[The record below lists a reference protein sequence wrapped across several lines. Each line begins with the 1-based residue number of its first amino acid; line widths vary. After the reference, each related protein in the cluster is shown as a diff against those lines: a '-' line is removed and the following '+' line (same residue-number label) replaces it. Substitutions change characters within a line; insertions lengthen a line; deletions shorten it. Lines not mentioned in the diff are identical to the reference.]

1 MTWQMA
7 ASAWALGVGLVD
19 WRERRIPNLLLAPGV
34 MLAAAAMAGLGAH
47 VDMRSA
53 GLAVVIALGLFLP
66 GYLLGKIGAG
76 DVKCLAVMGACV
88 GVVGAIELFLLSSLV
103 FGLVCA
109 IQLWRQ
115 RQSAGTQNAGQLRLP
130 MGPALVAGFLSVVWL
145 GPWMLSG
152 LA

>member
-1 MTWQMA
+1 MIWSVA

-19 WRERRIPNLLLAPGV
+19 WRRQRIPNLLLVPGIA
-34 MLAAAAMAGLGAH
+34 LAAAAVAGLGAQ
-47 VDMRSA
+47 VDLRSA
-53 GLAVVIALGLFLP
+53 GLAAVVALGLSLP
-66 GYLLGKIGAG
+66 GYLLGKTGAG

-109 IQLWRQ
+109 MQLWRQ
-115 RQSAGTQNAGQLRLP
+115 RQSTTSPTAAKQRVP

-145 GPWMLSG
+145 GPWMLAG